1 MSDCVFCRIV
11 AGDVESSRVHEEA
24 RVVAFMDI
32 QPVNPGHVLVVPRE
46 HAASLAE
53 LDDRDA
59 AAMMAAARRV
69 AGALR
74 RSGLRCDGVN
84 LWLADGDAAG
94 QDVFHVHLHVVPRF
108 EGDGF
113 ALELPADI
121 RVRDRPE
128 LDATA
133 ARIRSAFCAG
143 KGHPVSDTCQRG
155 VREVSDT
162 SLRGVREV
170 SETCQRQDHD
180 LQGFSFGAQS

>member
-1 MSDCVFCRIV
+1 
-11 AGDVESSRVHEEA
+11 
-24 RVVAFMDI
+24 
-32 QPVNPGHVLVVPRE
+32 
-46 HAASLAE
+46 
-53 LDDRDA
+53 
-59 AAMMAAARRV
+59 
-69 AGALR
+69 
-74 RSGLRCDGVN
+74 VN

-143 KGHPVSDTCQRG
+143 KRHPVSDTCQRG

-170 SETCQRQDHD
+170 SETCQRQDLD